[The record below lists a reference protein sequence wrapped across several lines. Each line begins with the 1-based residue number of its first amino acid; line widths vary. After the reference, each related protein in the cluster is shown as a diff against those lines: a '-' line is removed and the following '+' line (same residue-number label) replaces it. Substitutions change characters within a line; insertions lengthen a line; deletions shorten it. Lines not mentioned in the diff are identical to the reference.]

1 LTVVIKCLYPFSQT
15 NDITYL
21 ILEQIKYPHA
31 QAIKIEIKS
40 FGDRHKKFNR
50 KAPNEKCSLKNEK
63 TKKKMSPLNIYKK
76 ADDSLP
82 TQKIHASLNG

>member
-1 LTVVIKCLYPFSQT
+1 VIGT
-15 NDITYL
+15 
-21 ILEQIKYPHA
+21 
-31 QAIKIEIKS
+31 
-40 FGDRHKKFNR
+40 KKFNR
-50 KAPNEKCSLKNEK
+50 KTPNEKCSLKNEK